1 MVHSRW
7 FDPASSDEE
16 TIGKDGMVTMLNEL
30 SRYAEVTEFTVE
42 VCDKDGEPVQGAEIS
57 FQVLNYAELSPVAE
71 GVTDKAGKCRFTTG
85 LGSLAVQV
93 SCGEFCECVFAD
105 TREQKEIKVT
115 LGENSRQENIWKE
128 IDMIAP
134 VDTPVNTDMPT
145 PEQTAEGNIRLE
157 KRLQRE

>member
-1 MVHSRW
+1 MVYKCFFKSNDGSFPL

-115 LGENSRQENIWKE
+115 LGENSRQENH
-128 IDMIAP
+128 
-134 VDTPVNTDMPT
+134 
-145 PEQTAEGNIRLE
+145 LE
-157 KRLQRE
+157 RN